1 MIIGE
6 IIHRKRKEKN
16 MTLVELSDK
25 SGVAL
30 ATLSRI
36 ENCKMTGTIDSHMK
50 ICQALEISLPD
61 MYREL
66 TLTKKEVDV
75 QTKKSKTDVFLHDD
89 RAASE
94 VLVTKM
100 ANKKMLPILI
110 KLAKGGTTLKE
121 ETRIGVEKFLYV
133 LEGKIEAS
141 IGDEKYTLTKGDT
154 LYFDSS
160 IPHQI
165 KNLGA
170 GEARLITVTCPP
182 IL

>member
-1 MIIGE
+1 MLIGE
-6 IIHRKRKEKN
+6 IIHRKRKEKH
-16 MTLVELSDK
+16 MTLVELSEA

-36 ENCKMTGTIDSHMK
+36 ENCKMTGTIDSHMR
-50 ICQALEISLPD
+50 ICKALEISLPD

-66 TLTKKEVDV
+66 TLTKKEVDA
-75 QTKKSKTDVFLHDD
+75 QTKKSKTDVFVHDD
-89 RAASE
+89 GATAE

-100 ANKKMLPILI
+100 ANKKMMPVLI
-110 KLAKGGTTLKE
+110 KLAKGAATRKE
-121 ETRIGVEKFLYV
+121 ETKIGVERFLYV
-133 LEGKIEAS
+133 LEGRIEAL
-141 IGDEKYTLTKGDT
+141 IGDDKYVLSKGDT

-165 KNLGA
+165 NNLA
-170 GEARLITVTCPP
+170 SGEARLITVTVPP